1 MKLVNIKT
9 RKVCYIYEG
18 KVQNNYLKDEK
29 YRKVRNHSLY
39 TWEYRGPLQIIC
51 DLKYSVPK
59 KILIIFHN
67 GYNYDYHFIIEKWAA
82 NFKK

>member
-39 TWEYRGPLQIIC
+39 T
-51 DLKYSVPK
+51 
-59 KILIIFHN
+59 
-67 GYNYDYHFIIEKWAA
+67 
-82 NFKK
+82 

>member
-67 GYNYDYHFIIEKWAA
+67 GSNYGLSFYHRKVSRKF
-82 NFKK
+82 